1 MGKYFVYNPLNSQWS
16 YYATQAQM
24 QHELMNLKSF
34 FNEQMPVM
42 GESLFNQVRAGK
54 LLQQGSN
61 ESESED
67 LKVMISILSAMV
79 EQLSDKVAN
88 PTVQLVSP
96 NGSDSIVVNAERVL
110 RQAQKLVEQ

>member
-1 MGKYFVYNPLNSQWS
+1 MDRYFIYNPLSGQWS
-16 YYATQAQM
+16 YYSTQIQM
-24 QHELMNLKSF
+24 ETALEGLKEH
-34 FNEQMPVM
+34 FNEQMPII
-42 GESLFNQVRAGK
+42 GQSLFAEVRAGK

-79 EQLSDKVAN
+79 EQLSDKVTN

-110 RQAQKLVEQ
+110 RQAQKLVE